1 MRGLVASLT
10 AARTALN
17 RRPGALDAVL
27 AGALAAL
34 VTWEITA
41 TDVAGPI
48 GLLVVFGLLATLP
61 LVARRR
67 FPVAVVITVAA
78 AVVVLD
84 WFSVEQEPQTTL
96 LPFLTAVYSVGA
108 YAEGRWTGVGLGGA
122 LIPTLV
128 DEPDDFVVIGPLTT
142 ATWLV
147 GRLVRSWRRQAADL
161 GRLADALDRER
172 AENARLA
179 VTDERARI
187 ARELHD
193 VVGHTVSLMVLQA
206 GAERLALGEH
216 SPSTRDA
223 LAEIEQSGRS
233 TLAELRRLVGVLRR
247 DDEEPELAP
256 APGLTR
262 LPELV
267 EHVRQTG
274 LAVDL
279 QVAGEPRPLPPGLD
293 VSAYRI
299 VQEAL
304 TNTVKHSMARRV
316 RVCIR
321 YDVRELGIDVT
332 DDGPAKGSVTA
343 NGGHGLVGMRERVSL
358 YGGKLTVGPMADA
371 GFSVEASLPLNAV
384 DR

>member
-10 AARTALN
+10 AARAAAN
-17 RRPGALDAVL
+17 RRPGVIDVALAV
-27 AGALAAL
+27 ALAAL
-34 VTWEITA
+34 VTWEITT
-41 TDVAGPI
+41 TDVSGPL
-48 GLLVVFGLLATLP
+48 GLLLLFGLLMTLP
-61 LVARRR
+61 LAVRRHA
-67 FPVAVVITVAA
+67 PVVAVVAA
-78 AVVVLD
+78 GAGLVVLD
-84 WFSVEQEPQTTL
+84 QMSRVQEPQTTL
-96 LPFLTAVYSVGA
+96 LPFLAAVYAAGA
-108 YAEGRWTGVGLGGA
+108 YADRRAAGVGLA
-122 LIPTLV
+122 CAMIAIV
-128 DEPDDFVVIGPLTT
+128 AVEPGDVVVMGPLTV
-142 ATWLV
+142 ATLLV
-147 GRLVRSWRRQAADL
+147 GRLVQSWRRQAADL

-179 VTDERARI
+179 VADERTRI

-193 VVGHTVSLMVLQA
+193 VVGHTVSLLVLQA

-216 SPSTRDA
+216 GPSTREA

-256 APGLTR
+256 VPGLIR

-267 EHVRQTG
+267 DHVRLTG

-332 DDGPAKGSVTA
+332 DDGPAKGSVTE
-343 NGGHGLVGMRERVSL
+343 NGGHGLVGMRERVGL
-358 YGGKLTVGPMADA
+358 YGGKLTVGPRAGA
-371 GFSVEASLPLNAV
+371 GFSVEASLPLNSA